1 MRMMT
6 IPECVAALGGKL
18 TSQQLRYGIRMGYYK
33 SIRIGG
39 KLLVD
44 CDTVEADAAVYR
56 PQHSYPGGLVSR
68 DELMRATG
76 LSRRQVD
83 HGIREGWI
91 TQHYKPGRRRPMYSL
106 RQVETYLQV
115 QLTREDGEDSDDR

>member
-91 TQHYKPGRRRPMYSL
+91 IQHHKPGRRRPMYSL
-106 RQVETYLQV
+106 RQVETYLRA
-115 QLTREDGEDSDDR
+115 QLTRGGDSGDDR